1 MNFLVFKGKNSLYS
15 IFNTFMQKLSVS
27 RASFILL
34 FSKKLLSN
42 YLTRKNLIIRII
54 LGKKLNLCV
63 DCL

>member
-1 MNFLVFKGKNSLYS
+1 
-15 IFNTFMQKLSVS
+15 MQKLSVS